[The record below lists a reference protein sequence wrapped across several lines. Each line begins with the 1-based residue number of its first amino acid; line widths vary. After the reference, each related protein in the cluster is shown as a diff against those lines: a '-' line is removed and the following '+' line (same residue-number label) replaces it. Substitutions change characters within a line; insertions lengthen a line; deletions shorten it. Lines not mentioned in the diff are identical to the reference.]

1 VVATAVSLG
10 VVSTGAVPVGAVP
23 KPVGV
28 SDLATANDPPPEGIP
43 PNYEAM
49 FAELRQELAVL
60 RARFDAT
67 ADEIRTK
74 RIVVADDDLVGQD
87 VDGYDVG
94 GYETIIE
101 PGYAHD
107 TLERTGSLSG

>member
-1 VVATAVSLG
+1 
-10 VVSTGAVPVGAVP
+10 
-23 KPVGV
+23 
-28 SDLATANDPPPEGIP
+28 
-43 PNYEAM
+43 M
-49 FAELRQELAVL
+49 FAELGQELAVL

-74 RIVVADDDLVGQD
+74 RIVVADDDLVGRD

-101 PGYAHD
+101 PGFAHD
-107 TLERTGSLSG
+107 MLGAGGVLSG